1 MFFLPFI
8 LFLSKANEPAS
19 VKFPL
24 IIDLK
29 PEVILPHECLVSEK
43 AEQNKKKKTK
53 GILLV
58 KVEVSGQRIVDTP
71 S

>member
-1 MFFLPFI
+1 
-8 LFLSKANEPAS
+8 

-43 AEQNKKKKTK
+43 AEQNKKKKTT